1 MDRRMR
7 ERIEKLLTIY
17 LNDLE
22 SMSRDAGWHG
32 DSTLGM
38 MIEFRGDLPG
48 RSGNDKSNAK
58 MIYELRFLRGEHA
71 LLPIARFLLGVPD
84 GKGGIYRGAI
94 AFKYALPLLASR
106 YYQSRFNDEIAA
118 LVGMEL
124 KQYEYRLGKARELM
138 AQELDRIDQ
147 LAHLMANYASE
158 RGVMI

>member
-1 MDRRMR
+1 MAKMR
-7 ERIEKLLTIY
+7 ERIENLLTIY

-38 MIEFRGDLPG
+38 LIEFKGDLPG
-48 RSGNDKSNAK
+48 PSGNDKSNAK

-94 AFKYALPLLASR
+94 AYKYVLPLLASR
-106 YYQSRFNDEIAA
+106 YYQSLQNAEIAA
-118 LVGMEL
+118 MIEL
-124 KQYEYRLGKARELM
+124 ELGQYKHRLEKGREQMARQLES
-138 AQELDRIDQ
+138 IDQ
-147 LAHLMANYASE
+147 LTELMANYASE